1 MNNIKMSIFLTTGII
16 TAYWGYEHIGTSLWL
31 ILLWIF
37 LVIAF
42 ICRNLIYSQCL
53 ALYLCLFLVGGTLAS
68 HQLDAEHEPITLL
81 TSADLSRKDVALERM
96 HHLRE
101 QVEQKMRSLGIEE
114 QDFAVVAAM
123 ALGDKDALDADTRES
138 YSISGAS
145 HVLAVSGL
153 HITIIFQLFV
163 MLMGGNRR
171 RKLPLIMSLIAIWV
185 YVMFIGLPA
194 SGVRSATMLS
204 IYGFLQLSERRS
216 SPIYMLALAYLLMVI
231 FSPLSIFCISFQ
243 MSFLAVGSILLFYPL
258 FGKLY
263 QPQHWVG
270 RWAWGMLCVSASA
283 QIGTLPL
290 IAYYFGRVS
299 CYSLFTSFIAIP
311 MATAVLC
318 LCAGIL
324 LLSPLLLL
332 PVSLPIARWFIE
344 HIADVLVAIT
354 QASNTA
360 FRLISMLPGA
370 SIEHIHLGKLRLV
383 LAYLFIAMLYL
394 LWKKLE
400 RLSRYKITRNR

>member
-1 MNNIKMSIFLTTGII
+1 MNNIKMSIFLMAGII

-114 QDFAVVAAM
+114 QNFAVVAAM

-332 PVSLPIARWFIE
+332 PVSLPIARWLIE